1 MADFRMFDVPTG
13 LVKDDALAILVE
25 MLADVP
31 EGRQSFE
38 EHYGGA
44 HLANHGSPATL
55 VQVARD
61 DRQIK
66 DPYGTDILASGLVLV
81 VADLQRQIAE
91 LKAEAPTKAAKA
103 TKAAKR

>member
-44 HLANHGSPATL
+44 HLAVHGSPATL
-55 VQVARD
+55 VDTARI
-61 DRQIK
+61 DRQVK
-66 DPYGTDILASGLVLV
+66 DVHGTDLIAGCLVLV

-91 LKAEAPTKAAKA
+91 LRAEATAKPTKGS
-103 TKAAKR
+103 TKR

>member
-1 MADFRMFDVPTG
+1 MADFRMFDVPKG
-13 LVKDDALAILVE
+13 LLKDEALAKVVE

-31 EGRQSFE
+31 EAHQTFE

-44 HLANHGSPATL
+44 HLAIHGSPASL

-81 VADLQRQIAE
+81 VADLQRQIEE
-91 LKAEAPTKAAKA
+91 LKAEAAAKA
-103 TKAAKR
+103 TKGSTKR